1 MSGSPSRVLV
11 LGATGMLG
19 HVAVRV
25 LAERADVVGSVRDP
39 DAALAHRLP
48 AQLVAFE
55 ALRDDVGELLER
67 VRPEAVLNAIGLVKQ
82 LPAGQSPVSAIRL
95 NALFPHELAGA
106 CAAVGARLVHVSTD
120 CVFSGDLAA
129 PGRYS
134 EDDLADARDV
144 YGRSKL
150 LGEVVDAPAVTLRT
164 SIIGYELQRAS
175 GLLEWFAGREG
186 EQIFGFVN
194 ARFSGFTTLELSRI
208 VQRVLSEHPDMT
220 GLWHVA
226 AEPIDK
232 YALLGR
238 LRDALGMRVDI
249 VPRDKPVINRALDA
263 TRFECATG
271 YRAPTWDTMLQEY
284 RRHE

>member
-1 MSGSPSRVLV
+1 MSGAPSRVLV

-25 LAERADVVGSVRDP
+25 LAERADVVASVRDP

-95 NALFPHELAGA
+95 NALFPHELAEA

-150 LGEVVDAPAVTLRT
+150 LGEVVDAPA
-164 SIIGYELQRAS
+164 
-175 GLLEWFAGREG
+175 
-186 EQIFGFVN
+186 
-194 ARFSGFTTLELSRI
+194 
-208 VQRVLSEHPDMT
+208 
-220 GLWHVA
+220 
-226 AEPIDK
+226 
-232 YALLGR
+232 
-238 LRDALGMRVDI
+238 RDAAHVDHRPRAATCERPARV
-249 VPRDKPVINRALDA
+249 VRRARG
-263 TRFECATG
+263 TSRSSG
-271 YRAPTWDTMLQEY
+271 S
-284 RRHE
+284 